1 MILKKQEKDN
11 KVKAMYSSSNIC
23 ASTYDKD
30 TQALTIIFNNG
41 GQYLYEGV
49 SATDYTRFEIAD
61 SQGSIFNS
69 HIKKH
74 SFQNLGKVD
83 VKTILSEV
91 ASLKEDEEKV
101 MINHAVKTM
110 VDRFRDIVVYYDN
123 AESLESGQFAKAKV
137 AIAEYETAIASKLDT
152 VNG

>member
-49 SATDYTRFEIAD
+49 STTDYIRFEIAD

-83 VKTILSEV
+83 VRDILSEV
-91 ASLKEDEEKV
+91 ATIKQDEDNAV
-101 MINHAVKTM
+101 INHAVKSM
-110 VDRFRDIVVYYDN
+110 VEKMRDIIVYYDN
-123 AESLESGQFAKAKV
+123 TQTLESGQFAKAKA